1 MDSLRVD
8 MSREDVIKFKEM
20 NSVGQELKK
29 ERELRGVSLKE
40 IADTTKIN
48 IRYLRALEEDNF
60 DMIPGNFFIKSII
73 KAYAGYIGLD
83 EDVVLDHF
91 HHTIQTK
98 KEEIEEQPREKIPPT
113 EVPRKFKL
121 FLRIAG
127 YSIIFITAFIIIYF
141 LVKEKNS
148 VSISEYTSTTEL
160 LSQSKFSDLILNSIN
175 PSDGM
180 ILEMTFHQVTWVEI
194 FTDGKLYFSGLK
206 YQGDQLFST
215 AEKEFLIH
223 LGNAGGFTYSING
236 VPGEPLGKPWQ
247 VIRNLRITSE
257 NYEQYYIKGS
267 ESRSTNII

>member
-1 MDSLRVD
+1 
-8 MSREDVIKFKEM
+8 M

-48 IRYLRALEEDNF
+48 MRYLRALEEDNF
-60 DMIPGNFFIKSII
+60 DMLPGNFFIKSII

-83 EDVVLDHF
+83 EDVILDHF

-98 KEEIEEQPREKIPPT
+98 KEEIEEQPREETAPT

-127 YSIIFITAFIIIYF
+127 YSIILITAFFIIFF
-141 LVKEKNS
+141 LVKGKNS
-148 VSISEYTSTTEL
+148 VSISESTSTTEL
-160 LSQSKFSDLILNSIN
+160 LFQSKFSDLILNSIN

-180 ILEMTFHQVTWVEI
+180 ILEMTFHQETWIEI
-194 FTDGKLYFSGLK
+194 FTDGKLYYSGLK
-206 YQGDQLFST
+206 HPGEQLFST
-215 AEKEFLIH
+215 AENEFLIH

-247 VIRNLRITSE
+247 VIKNLRITTK
-257 NYEQYYIKGS
+257 NYKQYFIKGN
-267 ESRSTNII
+267 ETRPTNIS